1 MAARWTNWPE
11 TLLKVPASFI
21 FATLTAH
28 KFFRIFLPTQ
38 VFSGMEIHFHSFTGS
53 QFPFAA
59 NLGFQPSITEQRS
72 PPAILTSQTKQA
84 R

>member
-28 KFFRIFLPTQ
+28 KFFRIFPSHANLLR
-38 VFSGMEIHFHSFTGS
+38 MEIHFHSITGS
-53 QFPFAA
+53 LFPFAA
-59 NLGFQPSITEQRS
+59 NLGFQLSITEQRS